1 MMASLSS
8 SSSLLTQLNLV
19 SGVQSQSK
27 DKQHKNKRRSW
38 HIVKSRT
45 MNTLLLALAFSGL
58 TVISTELYKEY
69 HYVRL
74 LKTWADAQSYCR
86 EMFTDLAT
94 VENQDDNNNL
104 LSVIQG
110 SGENAWIGLYDD
122 LIRWKWSLGNADFN
136 DNVDFT
142 SWLSG
147 QPNNGY
153 SNQFCVFMTSNGLWN
168 DYSCS
173 AKFLAVCFD
182 EKGPPMYHIVKPQMT
197 WDEARNY
204 CRSSFTD
211 LASVRNISEHNEIL
225 SLLSANTWFGL
236 YRHPWS
242 HWSDLTPTNF
252 TNWNYGQPDN
262 SGSTISSCAL
272 VSPASGTWFE
282 ANCGETHYFI
292 CQDFRSRRKR
302 LNLKFQSEADLTDP
316 SIQQQLLE
324 QLNEKLE
331 TDGLSEFKLRW
342 TQADGQTFHKE
353 PKKETQD

>member
-1 MMASLSS
+1 
-8 SSSLLTQLNLV
+8 
-19 SGVQSQSK
+19 K
-27 DKQHKNKRRSW
+27 KRFLFL
-38 HIVKSRT
+38 RT
-45 MNTLLLALAFSGL
+45 MNTLLLALAFSG
-58 TVISTELYKEY
+58 
-69 HYVRL
+69 
-74 LKTWADAQSYCR
+74 QS
-86 EMFTDLAT
+86 
-94 VENQDDNNNL
+94 
-104 LSVIQG
+104 
-110 SGENAWIGLYDD
+110 
-122 LIRWKWSLGNADFN
+122 
-136 DNVDFT
+136 
-142 SWLSG
+142 
-147 QPNNGY
+147 
-153 SNQFCVFMTSNGLWN
+153 
-168 DYSCS
+168 
-173 AKFLAVCFD
+173 
-182 EKGPPMYHIVKPQMT
+182 GPPMYHIVKPQMT

-324 QLNEKLE
+324 QVQRL
-331 TDGLSEFKLRW
+331 
-342 TQADGQTFHKE
+342 
-353 PKKETQD
+353 